1 MIIFSLCLYKKD
13 ATSLIDT
20 ENILIR
26 LDRNHNFIDLVDD
39 LENRKL
45 INEPEFKKFFGNEM
59 ATNQHANELSASLFE
74 VIVEDAVLIEKN
86 NDRSLL

>member
-1 MIIFSLCLYKKD
+1 MEKLKKALPKEILYINRTNPDALPDINWLFKRQNDYILPLCLYKKD

-45 INEPEFKKFFGNEM
+45 
-59 ATNQHANELSASLFE
+59 L
-74 VIVEDAVLIEKN
+74 
-86 NDRSLL
+86 